1 MHQILRTGPLAI
13 LLTILGFVLLPL
25 SATAAD
31 VTDELSESIRQITGK
46 VTDAKTGE
54 PLIAVTVSVVGTTTG
69 AVTDFD
75 GNYTISA
82 QPSDSLKFTYVG
94 YQTQTFAVGDRSTI
108 DVVLGESVATI
119 ETVTVRAIGYGTQS
133 TRDLSGAISS
143 VDSETLKELPAQGL
157 DQALQGRAAGVQVT
171 QNSGAPGGAVSIRI
185 RGIGSTLTAEPLYV
199 IDGVPVVN
207 DNSVSRS
214 QYDGV
219 AGEVQASNTLNT
231 INPNDI
237 ESIEILKDA
246 SATAI
251 YGSRGANG
259 VVLITTK
266 RGSKGKTKI
275 ALESY
280 IGRQELAR
288 KVPVLD
294 LRQYAQYYRD
304 IGYRDIE
311 EFQDLSLLGKGT
323 DWQDEIFR
331 TAYNRNAQLTLSGG
345 SDRTQFAITGGFTRT
360 EGIVIGSAFNRFSA
374 RFNLDH
380 QISDRV
386 RVGQSLQIARTKENI
401 TFNDNSRGV
410 VFSALTYAPAVPVR
424 NADGSFAAPQDEIE
438 LTFTNPVSRAL
449 ETDDVNRKTRIIGNF
464 YFEADLIGDLKYR
477 TEFGTDLL
485 FAGQSTFQPG
495 YVRGRLTQ
503 QSSLR
508 ISKNENRFWV
518 NKHLLTYNK
527 TLNDN
532 HRFDALLGFEAQEGG
547 YEGIILSRNNLA
559 NNENIAIN
567 LGDAGQQQTAG
578 FAGDN
583 GLVSYFGRF
592 NYFLSDR
599 YQFTATFRADGSSNF
614 GPRNRYGYFPSGAF
628 AWRISDEKFMQ
639 GFDNLDNFKLRL
651 GYGVT
656 GNQNIPGYS
665 FFDLLT
671 PVTVVAGD
679 GISTVLA
686 PSNIANEG
694 VKWETNYQTN
704 LGIDLSFYNNRVSI
718 TADVYNRRSVDNL
731 LRILLPET
739 TGGLSAPFVNIGEI
753 NNQGVEL
760 TVNTTNWL
768 QKNGGKGE
776 WTTSFNFTRATNEV
790 VDLGS
795 TGSLVASVEGLV
807 VSRTEE
813 GQPIGQFYG
822 YKVDRIFQDGAD
834 IAESAFQSVNTR
846 PGDIKFQDL
855 NNDGV
860 IDVEDQTVIGNP
872 LPDFTA
878 NINNRVRY
886 KNFDLNFLF
895 QGVFGNELL
904 NLVRRVTDRY
914 EGFGNQSIRALDAFT
929 SENRDTDQPR
939 YAFFDPNG
947 NTRIS
952 DRFVEDGSFVRLK
965 NVSLG
970 YTIPQEKLRKLGMTN
985 LRIYISGQNLVTW
998 TDYTGYDPEVGSFN
1012 QNPLINGVDNG
1023 RYPISR
1029 AYTFG
1034 LNANF

>member
-1 MHQILRTGPLAI
+1 MHQILRTGSLLAFLI
-13 LLTILGFVLLPL
+13 LLGLVVLPSS
-25 SATAAD
+25 SAAASANPAGE
-31 VTDELSESIRQITGK
+31 VTVRQITGT
-46 VTDAKTGE
+46 VTDANTGE
-54 PLIAVTVSVVGTTTG
+54 TLLGVTVAVVGTTSG
-69 AVTDFD
+69 VITDLD
-75 GNYTISA
+75 GNYSISA
-82 QPSDSLKFTYVG
+82 EPDDSLRFSFIG
-94 YQTQTFAVGDRSTI
+94 YQPQVIAVGDKTVI
-108 DVVLGESVATI
+108 DVVMGDQVEMI
-119 ETVTVRAIGYGTQS
+119 QTVTVRAIGYGTQS

-207 DNSVSRS
+207 DNSVSRN

-219 AGEVQASNTLNT
+219 AGVVQSSNTLNT

-266 RGSKGKTKI
+266 RGSKGKTKV
-275 ALESY
+275 AFESY

-311 EFQDLSLLGKGT
+311 EFQDLSLLGRGT

-345 SDRTQFAITGGFTRT
+345 SERTQFAITGGFTRT
-360 EGIVIGSAFNRFSA
+360 EGIVIGSAFNRFSG

-380 QISDRV
+380 QISDKI
-386 RVGQSLQIARTKENI
+386 RVGQSLQIARTKEDI

-449 ETDDVNRKTRIIGNF
+449 ETEDVNRKTRIIGNF
-464 YFEADLIGDLKYR
+464 YFEANLIGELKYR

-518 NKHLLTYNK
+518 NKHLLTFNK
-527 TLNDN
+527 TLNERN
-532 HRFDALLGFEAQEGG
+532 RFDALLGFEAQEGG

-567 LGDAGQQQTAG
+567 LGDAGQQQTSG

-583 GLVSYFGRF
+583 ALVSYFGRF
-592 NYFLSDR
+592 NYFLRDR
-599 YQFTATFRADGSSNF
+599 YQFTGTLRADGSSNF
-614 GPRNRYGYFPSGAF
+614 GPRNRYGYFPSAAF
-628 AWRISDEKFMQ
+628 AWRVSDEKIFER
-639 GFDNLDNFKLRL
+639 FENLDNFKIRL

-656 GNQNIPGYS
+656 GNQNIPAFS
-665 FFDLLT
+665 FFNLLT
-671 PVTVVAGD
+671 PVTVVSGD
-679 GISTVLA
+679 AISTVLA
-686 PSNIANEG
+686 PSNIANEA
-694 VKWETNYQTN
+694 VKWETNYQSN

-760 TVNTTNWL
+760 TLNTTNWL
-768 QKNGGKGE
+768 EKDGDGE

-795 TGSLVASVEGLV
+795 TGTLIASVEGLV

-822 YKVDRIFQDGAD
+822 YKVDRIFQTVNE
-834 IAESAFQSVNTR
+834 IAESAFQTVNTR

-855 NNDGV
+855 NNDGI
-860 IDVEDQTVIGNP
+860 IDVNDQTVIGNP

-886 KNFDLNFLF
+886 KGFDLNFLF

-929 SENRDTDQPR
+929 NENTDTDQPR

-965 NVSLG
+965 NISLG
-970 YTIPQEKLRKLGMTN
+970 YTIPQTKIRKLGMSS
-985 LRIYISGQNLVTW
+985 LRIYVSGQNLVTW
-998 TDYTGYDPEVGSFN
+998 TDYSGYDPEVGSFN

-1023 RYPISR
+1023 RYPIARSF
-1029 AYTFG
+1029 TFG